1 MGTIQ
6 GWFVLNRNL
15 WRKYRASV
23 RSAVYA
29 RHIQH
34 PSQRASVL
42 RVGEYIGL
50 FGGNIGLICGNISL
64 FFECIHV
71 WDQHVQEASVLR
83 VCAKALCGNI
93 GLVCGD
99 IGLYFG
105 CIYVRD
111 RRSQEARVVRVCD
124 KAVLRKC
131 RAYLRKHIKG
141 ERFTC
146 LRVYRAFWW
155 KYWAHL
161 RKCRAYLRKHR
172 ALFWMYLRVRP
183 ASFRGCF
190 LRVCEH
196 TYLHTHR
203 YVYTLYVR
211 VHTYVV
217 FTCICVNTIQC
228 KHIPVNTIHMCKHI
242 CVYV

>member
-1 MGTIQ
+1 M
-6 GWFVLNRNL
+6 
-15 WRKYRASV
+15 
-23 RSAVYA
+23 
-29 RHIQH
+29 
-34 PSQRASVL
+34 
-42 RVGEYIGL
+42 
-50 FGGNIGLICGNISL
+50 
-64 FFECIHV
+64 
-71 WDQHVQEASVLR
+71 
-83 VCAKALCGNI
+83 CAKALCGNI

-131 RAYLRKHIKG
+131 RAYLRKH
-141 ERFTC
+141 
-146 LRVYRAFWW
+146 
-155 KYWAHL
+155 
-161 RKCRAYLRKHR
+161 R

-203 YVYTLYVR
+203 YVYTLYER